1 MCTKAPFFLV
11 FALLIFPFVGAAQV
25 SAEDS
30 GEAEDG
36 MNLSLGTE
44 EECPSGEWWHV
55 GGQRCVPIFCVGG
68 NQLRD
73 LETGKCLIGKRF
85 SHSTALAKGAMMGRR
100 PGRGSRSRGIGGGGG
115 GRNVLRVLG

>member
-1 MCTKAPFFLV
+1 MCTKSPFFLI
-11 FALLIFPFVGAAQV
+11 FALLVFPFVGAVQV

-30 GEAEDG
+30 GEEDG

-44 EECPSGEWWHV
+44 EECPPGEWWHV

-85 SHSTALAKGAMMGRR
+85 SHSTALLKGSMMGRR
-100 PGRGSRSRGIGGGGG
+100 PGRGGSRSRGGG